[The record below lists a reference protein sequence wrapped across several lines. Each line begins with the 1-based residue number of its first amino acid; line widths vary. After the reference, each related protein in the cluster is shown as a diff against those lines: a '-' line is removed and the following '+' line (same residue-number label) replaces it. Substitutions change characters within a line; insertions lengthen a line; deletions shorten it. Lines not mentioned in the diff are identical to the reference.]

1 LGGEFPVST
10 NWKLF
15 EGSDHDWDDLLK
27 QLGQTCVYQASNWAR
42 HKSSTGW
49 IPVRVVK
56 STATSHIAIQCLTRR
71 GPFGTAMAW
80 APGGFGGDLTLVDN
94 GFSVSLKKLL
104 AARFLYVRFGMM
116 TDASN
121 EMASILS
128 NSGFTKSKKPIG
140 AKQSMLLKVHTDEEQ
155 MLSLASSN
163 WKRNHKRSLR
173 SVTPPYAWNN
183 ASPDHLESAYRIM
196 DEYKKVEG
204 VKLQMSASDIR
215 SVQHCFGTDLVL
227 IRMDD
232 EAGNLL
238 SVRGALIQQ
247 TIAWDFIAVT
257 TPEGRKTYSSHR
269 TLIALAQECAR
280 RGCTTLELGGIDPE
294 NNKGVF
300 DFKNGT
306 GAKITT
312 YLGEWERSA
321 PSGFHKLVSMVLTR
335 RIHQ

>member
-1 LGGEFPVST
+1 
-10 NWKLF
+10 
-15 EGSDHDWDDLLK
+15 
-27 QLGQTCVYQASNWAR
+27 
-42 HKSSTGW
+42 
-49 IPVRVVK
+49 
-56 STATSHIAIQCLTRR
+56 
-71 GPFGTAMAW
+71 MAW

-104 AARFLYVRFGMM
+104 AARFLYVRIGMM
-116 TDASN
+116 TAASD
-121 EMASILS
+121 EMASIMS

-140 AKQSMLLKVHTDEEQ
+140 AKHSMLLNVHTDEEQ

-173 SVTPPYAWNN
+173 SVSPPYAWNN
-183 ASPDHLESAYRIM
+183 ASPDQLESAYRSM

-215 SVQHCFGTDLVL
+215 SVQHCFRSDLVL

-232 EAGNLL
+232 ETGNLL

-306 GAKITT
+306 GAKLTT

-321 PSGFHKLVSMVLTR
+321 PSGFHKLVSMILVR
-335 RIHQ
+335 RIQQ

>member
-1 LGGEFPVST
+1 MSATWKIFNGDDST
-10 NWKLF
+10 
-15 EGSDHDWDDLLK
+15 WDELLVA
-27 QLGQTCVYQASNWAR
+27 LGQMCVYQSSNWAR
-42 HKSSTGW
+42 HKTASGW
-49 IPVRVVK
+49 NQIRIVK
-56 STATSHIAIQCLTRR
+56 ATNNAQIAIQCLVRR

-80 APGGFGGDLTLVDN
+80 APGAFSGDLTLLDT
-94 GFSVSLKKLL
+94 GFAASLKQLL
-104 AARFLYVRFGMM
+104 SARFLYVRFGMM
-116 TDASN
+116 TDASD

-173 SVTPPYAWNN
+173 SVSPPYAWNN
-183 ASPDHLESAYRIM
+183 ASPDQLESAYRIM

-215 SVQHCFGTDLVL
+215 SVQHCFRSDLVL

-232 EAGNLL
+232 ETGNLL

-306 GAKITT
+306 GAEITT
-312 YLGEWERSA
+312 YLGEWEVAHPSWIRPIISRIISA
-321 PSGFHKLVSMVLTR
+321 KA
-335 RIHQ
+335 Q

>member
-1 LGGEFPVST
+1 
-10 NWKLF
+10 
-15 EGSDHDWDDLLK
+15 
-27 QLGQTCVYQASNWAR
+27 
-42 HKSSTGW
+42 
-49 IPVRVVK
+49 
-56 STATSHIAIQCLTRR
+56 
-71 GPFGTAMAW
+71 MAW
-80 APGGFGGDLTLVDN
+80 APGGFSGDLTLLET
-94 GFSVSLKKLL
+94 GFAASLKQLL
-104 AARFLYVRFGMM
+104 SARCLYVRFGMM
-116 TDASN
+116 NDASD
-121 EMASILS
+121 EIASILS
-128 NSGFTKSKKPIG
+128 NSGFIKSKKPIG

-155 MLSLASSN
+155 ILSLASSN

-173 SVTPPYAWNN
+173 SVSPPYAWNN
-183 ASPDHLESAYRIM
+183 ASPDQLESAYRIM

-215 SVQHCFGTDLVL
+215 SVQHCFRSDLVL

-232 EAGNLL
+232 ETGNLL

-269 TLIALAQECAR
+269 TLISLAQECAR

-306 GAKITT
+306 GAETTT
-312 YLGEWERSA
+312 YLGEWEAAHPSWIRPVISRIISA
-321 PSGFHKLVSMVLTR
+321 KA
-335 RIHQ
+335 Q

>member
-1 LGGEFPVST
+1 MSAIWKIFNGDDST
-10 NWKLF
+10 
-15 EGSDHDWDDLLK
+15 WDELLVA
-27 QLGQTCVYQASNWAR
+27 LGQMCVYQSSNWAR
-42 HKSSTGW
+42 HKAASGW
-49 IPVRVVK
+49 NRIRIVK
-56 STATSHIAIQCLTRR
+56 ATNNAQIAIQCLVRR

-80 APGGFGGDLTLVDN
+80 APGGFSGDLTLLDA
-94 GFSVSLKKLL
+94 GFAASLKQLL
-104 AARFLYVRFGMM
+104 SARFLYVRFGMM
-116 TDASN
+116 TDVSD

-128 NSGFTKSKKPIG
+128 NSGFAKSKKPIG

-173 SVTPPYAWNN
+173 SVSPPYAWNN
-183 ASPDHLESAYRIM
+183 ASPDQLESAYRIM

-215 SVQHCFGTDLVL
+215 SVQHCFRSDLVL

-232 EAGNLL
+232 ETGNLL

-312 YLGEWERSA
+312 YLGEWEAAHPSWIRPIISRIISA
-321 PSGFHKLVSMVLTR
+321 KA
-335 RIHQ
+335 Q

>member
-1 LGGEFPVST
+1 LGGEFSVSAP
-10 NWKLF
+10 WKIF
-15 EGSDHDWDDLLK
+15 NGDDKTWDELLLELEQK
-27 QLGQTCVYQASNWAR
+27 CVYQSSNWAR
-42 HKSSTGW
+42 HKAASGW
-49 IPVRVVK
+49 NQIRIVK
-56 STATSHIAIQCLTRR
+56 ATRDAQIAVQCLVRR

-80 APGGFGGDLTLVDN
+80 APGGFSGDLTLLDN
-94 GFSVSLKKLL
+94 GFVSSLKQLL
-104 AARFLYVRFGMM
+104 SARFLYVRFGMM

-140 AKQSMLLKVHTDEEQ
+140 AKQSMLLNVHTDEEQ

-173 SVTPPYAWNN
+173 SVTPPYVWNN

-215 SVQHCFGTDLVL
+215 SVQHCFGSDLVL

-257 TPEGRKTYSSHR
+257 TPEGRKSYSSHR

-312 YLGEWERSA
+312 YLGEWEATHPSWIRPLISRIISA
-321 PSGFHKLVSMVLTR
+321 KA
-335 RIHQ
+335 Q

>member
-1 LGGEFPVST
+1 VST

-27 QLGQTCVYQASNWAR
+27 QLGQTCVYQASNWAH
-42 HKSSTGW
+42 HKSSAGW
-49 IPVRVVK
+49 GPLRMVK
-56 STATSHIAIQCLTRR
+56 NAATSQIAVQCLIRR
-71 GPFGTAMAW
+71 GPFGTALAW
-80 APGGFGGDLTLVDN
+80 APGGFGGDLDLVDN
-94 GFSVSLKKLL
+94 NFSASLKNLL
-104 AARFLYVRFGMM
+104 AARFLYVRIGMM
-116 TDASN
+116 TAASD
-121 EMASILS
+121 EMASIMS

-155 MLSLASSN
+155 MLSLASNN

-173 SVTPPYAWNN
+173 SVSPPYAWNN
-183 ASPDHLESAYRIM
+183 ASPDQLESAYRSM

-215 SVQHCFGTDLVL
+215 SVQHCFRSDLVL

-232 EAGNLL
+232 ETGNLL

-280 RGCTTLELGGIDPE
+280 RGCTTLELGGIDPK

-306 GAKITT
+306 GAKLIT

-321 PSGFHKLVSMVLTR
+321 PSGFHKLVSKVLAR
-335 RIHQ
+335 RIQQ